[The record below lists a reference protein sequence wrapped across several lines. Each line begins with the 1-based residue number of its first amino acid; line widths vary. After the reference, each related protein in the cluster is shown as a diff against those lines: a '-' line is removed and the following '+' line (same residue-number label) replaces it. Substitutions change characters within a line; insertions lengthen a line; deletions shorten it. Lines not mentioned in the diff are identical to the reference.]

1 MQERGRQHK
10 QAPEREGE
18 CTLKNGKKTNCFQI
32 ENQILFFS
40 SFCALFAGQKS
51 TKKQK
56 KKNKIRKD
64 WKTKRKE
71 TEQQQQNS
79 INSTLI
85 LIRHLPV
92 P

>member
-1 MQERGRQHK
+1 MGRRQT
-10 QAPEREGE
+10 AFR
-18 CTLKNGKKTNCFQI
+18 LRIRF
-32 ENQILFFS
+32 FFS
-40 SFCALFAGQKS
+40 PPFALCSLARRAH
-51 TKKQK
+51 KKR
-56 KKNKIRKD
+56 KNKIRKD

>member
-1 MQERGRQHK
+1 VKERGRQHK

-40 SFCALFAGQKS
+40 SFISFCSLFVRKKN
-51 TKKQK
+51 TKK
-56 KKNKIRKD
+56 
-64 WKTKRKE
+64 KTKTENKEKE

>member
-1 MQERGRQHK
+1 MRERGRQHK

-51 TKKQK
+51 TQK
-56 KKNKIRKD
+56 KKKQNK
-64 WKTKRKE
+64 KRLENKE
-71 TEQQQQNS
+71 KRN
-79 INSTLI
+79 
-85 LIRHLPV
+85 
-92 P
+92 

>member
-32 ENQILFFS
+32 ENQILFSPPF
-40 SFCALFAGQKS
+40 ALCSLARRAHK
-51 TKKQK
+51 K

>member
-1 MQERGRQHK
+1 VKEREHK

-40 SFCALFAGQKS
+40 SFISFCSLFVRKKNT
-51 TKKQK
+51 TKK
-56 KKNKIRKD
+56 
-64 WKTKRKE
+64 KTKTENKEKE